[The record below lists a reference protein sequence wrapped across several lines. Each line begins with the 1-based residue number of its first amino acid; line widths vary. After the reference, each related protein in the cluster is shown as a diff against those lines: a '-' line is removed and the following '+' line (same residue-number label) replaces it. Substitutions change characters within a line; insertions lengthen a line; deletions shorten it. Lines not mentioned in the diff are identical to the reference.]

1 MAEIETDA
9 DPAAGIE
16 AARAVGSRTDDGSR
30 PAPVEH
36 TVAVTHDG
44 PGIRTLP

>member
-9 DPAAGIE
+9 DPAAGTE
-16 AARAVGSRTDDGSR
+16 AARAVGSRA
-30 PAPVEH
+30 APVEH
-36 TVAVTHDG
+36 TVAITHDG